1 MSEYAEDAV
10 CWTMAIYHILYVE
23 DKKDDSGIQYVSAR
37 PQNNDVNVQVTNT
50 SSDFVMEQL
59 CVGSEE
65 AMDGLTNSHTWN
77 RFLSPPPES

>member
-1 MSEYAEDAV
+1 M
-10 CWTMAIYHILYVE
+10 TAIYHILYVE
-23 DKKDDSGIQYVSAR
+23 DKKDDSVIQYVSAR

-65 AMDGLTNSHTWN
+65 AMDGWFNKLSHMKPL
-77 RFLSPPPES
+77 FVSSS